1 MKKYLL
7 KKSSKELKGFSSTYL
22 IIELSDELKEL
33 KDMIWMEL
41 DTTNEE
47 KAQFVCDAVNEKYEK
62 ENTKGSQPF

>member
-41 DTTNEE
+41 DTVSQE

-62 ENTKGSQPF
+62 ENTEGSNPF

>member
-7 KKSSKELKGFSSTYL
+7 KKSSKELKGFSGTYL

-41 DTTNEE
+41 DTVSQQ

-62 ENTKGSQPF
+62 ENTEG

>member
-22 IIELSDELKEL
+22 IIKLSDELKEL

-41 DTTNEE
+41 NTVSQE

-62 ENTKGSQPF
+62 ENTEG